1 MEYLGCRRAADD
13 RDCRDARRVA
23 MFCNGVWCGQSP
35 AAIRKMTTAG
45 LPAKRILYDR
55 NRMQGRLLQGLSV
68 WTPGGTESFRIRR
81 PWPPNFLPTFQR
93 RSRLPE
99 SSHCPIVTD
108 EPRRGGLVLTQLA
121 QYAILLGL
129 TLGAFAFV
137 ASLYALAR
145 AIGRSLDEPGKD
157 VPASSGTLSRDPVW
171 VRYHA
176 KYFGYALLFLAFD
189 MEMAFMYPWAVV
201 YREEGLVALLDMGVF
216 LAILFLGLLY
226 GWSQGALRR
235 Q

>member
-1 MEYLGCRRAADD
+1 
-13 RDCRDARRVA
+13 
-23 MFCNGVWCGQSP
+23 
-35 AAIRKMTTAG
+35 
-45 LPAKRILYDR
+45 
-55 NRMQGRLLQGLSV
+55 MQ
-68 WTPGGTESFRIRR
+68 
-81 PWPPNFLPTFQR
+81 
-93 RSRLPE
+93 
-99 SSHCPIVTD
+99 
-108 EPRRGGLVLTQLA
+108 

-129 TLGAFAFV
+129 TLGTAGLV
-137 ASLYALAR
+137 LSLYALAR
-145 AIGRSLDEPGKD
+145 SIGRSRQEAGKD
-157 VPASSGTLSRDPVW
+157 VPATSGRLSRDPVW

-176 KYFGYALLFLAFD
+176 RYTAYALLFLAFD